1 MASKF
6 NRAQPAFKAST
17 TQARAKAKPAKAKPV
32 IIDVVDAETPAEQD
46 TSAFERMQGTIHGAY
61 EQFFSSTGMCSRRQ
75 VVIANVLS
83 FITACAAGYVGAWF
97 ATIVASAVLIA
108 TGSGFLGFMVWV
120 LAAILTFYATFALG
134 NAVFNA
140 ATAYRSGMATH
151 VASAAAA
158 RVRGWFGSKRGDLSA
173 A

>member
-17 TQARAKAKPAKAKPV
+17 TQARKAKPAAKAKPV
-32 IIDVVDAETPAEQD
+32 IIDVLDAEIPAEQD
-46 TSAFERMQGTIHGAY
+46 TAFERMQGTIHGAY